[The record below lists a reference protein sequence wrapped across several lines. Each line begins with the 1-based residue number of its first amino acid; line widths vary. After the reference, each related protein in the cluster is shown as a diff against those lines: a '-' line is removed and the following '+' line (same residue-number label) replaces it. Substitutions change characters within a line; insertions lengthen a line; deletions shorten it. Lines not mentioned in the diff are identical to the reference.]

1 MRRKTVVAVTAF
13 LVSLGFKYLLLAIN
27 GETIGRVEDAVRI
40 AITTIMHLFQE
51 YQ

>member
-27 GETIGRVEDAVRI
+27 GETIGRFTRRRVVCDAEDHR
-40 AITTIMHLFQE
+40 HP
-51 YQ
+51 